1 MTQPGIP
8 SEIRDRIFQVANELY
23 DEANREKMPTVDQVR
38 RAAKADMNTTS
49 SVMREWRKQQTSQVA
64 PVIVTVPERVQ
75 DEFQGAIASA
85 WNIAQEV
92 ANEALHAA
100 QKGWD
105 DERAEAE
112 QLRSEMA
119 QAFEVQSVE
128 LEAKTTALSQE
139 LESHN
144 QTKSELD
151 QARKQL
157 QEITEQLHDKET
169 KLASA
174 ESKIQGQETRITELK
189 SELTEAQNLNSKLQD
204 KLGKTTEDLATS
216 QAENKAHSNRIEE
229 YQAEIKALRSQSD
242 SDRQRYEKQIEEHQA
257 EIKAL
262 RSQSDSDRKHHEN
275 QLKEYQARLDT
286 SSQELVKVRSKLD
299 AEGEKLSTAIE
310 QRAMLEGELIALKD
324 QAKAKRKT
332 EK

>member
-105 DERAEAE
+105 DERAEAK

-128 LEAKTTALSQE
+128 LEAKTNALSQE

-157 QEITEQLHDKET
+157 QELSDQLHDRET
-169 KLASA
+169 KLTSA
-174 ESKIQGQETRITELK
+174 ESKIIGQETRITELK
-189 SELTEAQNLNSKLQD
+189 SELMEANNQNNKLQN

-216 QAENKAHSNRIEE
+216 QAENKANADRIEE
-229 YQAEIKALRSQSD
+229 YQTEIKSLRSQSD
-242 SDRQRYEKQIEEHQA
+242 NDRQRHEKHIEEHQT

-262 RSQSDSDRKHHEN
+262 RSQSDSDRKHHEK
-275 QLKEYQARLDT
+275 QLDEYQARLDT
-286 SSQELVKVRSKLD
+286 SNQELAKVRSKLD
-299 AEGEKLSTAIE
+299 SEGEKLSAAIE
-310 QRAMLEGELIALKD
+310 QRAMLEGELKALKD
-324 QAKAKRKT
+324 QTKSKGKP